1 MKTPIINMI
10 FLNLDLNLY
19 LVISIDAYSLTMLKY
34 VVIISKTVMK
44 REKKG
49 NYMLNIC
56 VKKVV

>member
-34 VVIISKTVMK
+34 GVIISKTVME

-49 NYMLNIC
+49 KYMLNIC
-56 VKKVV
+56 VK